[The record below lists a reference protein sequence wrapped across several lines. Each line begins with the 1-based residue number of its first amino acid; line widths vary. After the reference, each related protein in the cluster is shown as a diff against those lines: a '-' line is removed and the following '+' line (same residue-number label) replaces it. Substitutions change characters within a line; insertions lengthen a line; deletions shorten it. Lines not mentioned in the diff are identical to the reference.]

1 MKRTQ
6 TMRCKVMSVTPGDTV
21 FQNLLMIWPKLSRS
35 PTLGCFHCF
44 QTSPQHPPGSLA
56 LSSHVL
62 VQAALST
69 DPILGAG
76 ADDTSI
82 ATGGSCWET

>member
-21 FQNLLMIWPKLSRS
+21 FQNLLMIWPKVEPFANSGLFSLL
-35 PTLGCFHCF
+35 PNV
-44 QTSPQHPPGSLA
+44 PKHPPGSLA

-69 DPILGAG
+69 DPIFGAG